1 MYDQYLIG
9 QKNRQVVYL
18 PSHLLSSIGGWRQTL
33 KIMTYKKMN
42 IIASITGIWLKE
54 FDNQPGII
62 VNKRELA
69 FNLFVIMHFC
79 TNALDICYRIYGN
92 VVEVNTSPGMQEI
105 FELNYP
111 ITIAN
116 LPKTMRAANT

>member
-1 MYDQYLIG
+1 
-9 QKNRQVVYL
+9 
-18 PSHLLSSIGGWRQTL
+18 
-33 KIMTYKKMN
+33 MN